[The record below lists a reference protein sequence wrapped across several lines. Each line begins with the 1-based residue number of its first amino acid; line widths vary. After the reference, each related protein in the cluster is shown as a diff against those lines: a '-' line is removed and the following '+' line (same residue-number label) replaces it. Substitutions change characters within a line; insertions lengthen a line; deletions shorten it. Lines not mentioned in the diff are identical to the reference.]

1 MNNYQSSLK
10 EYKSLGNKIQSH
22 AIEMRRLD
30 FKDPEAACNALEE
43 GLQIHWQDKKDMSS
57 SKQSDCPENPVEVIE
72 VDEKFTKSSLKQI
85 GNLFSSFDD

>member
-10 EYKSLGNKIQSH
+10 EYKSLGNKIQNQ

-43 GLQIHWQDKKDMSS
+43 GLQIHW
-57 SKQSDCPENPVEVIE
+57 
-72 VDEKFTKSSLKQI
+72 
-85 GNLFSSFDD
+85 